1 MLGQSSGS
9 ANQASGSANQASGS
23 GTKKPENLNEMLN
36 RLGIE
41 EDEIDDLVFEETDIP
56 KEGIKW
62 MALAKVHTT
71 NYFSPQSFEHAM
83 RVAWSPAKEV
93 KFTALEENL
102 FTIQCFL
109 FRRLDESG
117 EGRTMAV

>member
-1 MLGQSSGS
+1 VIISGQSSGS
-9 ANQASGSANQASGS
+9 ANQASGSASQASGS

-71 NYFSPQSFEHAM
+71 NYFSP
-83 RVAWSPAKEV
+83 
-93 KFTALEENL
+93 
-102 FTIQCFL
+102 
-109 FRRLDESG
+109 
-117 EGRTMAV
+117 